1 MQNRMPAKPIWRLFK
16 QASVEWHRDKAQRLS
31 AALAFYTV
39 FSLAPIL
46 VILVLAAGF
55 LVGREASQD
64 FLIGK
69 IVGMMGKKGAEAVS
83 GVLLNASKPLPS
95 IVASIFSLA
104 ALFWGASTVFGSLAD
119 SLNSIWGT
127 KRDGGK
133 YGIKG
138 FVKHR
143 LLAFTMVVGTGG
155 YLVFSLVG
163 TAGLAAVGKFLKGL
177 LPLPLFVF
185 QILDFAGS
193 VAAMAVLFA
202 VVFKLVPAVRQRWS
216 DVFPGALLTALLF
229 AAGKYL
235 IGLYFVKSTVAS
247 AYGAAG
253 SFVVLLLWIYF
264 AAQIFYFGAE
274 CNKVFM
280 RLHGSGK
287 TKFRRTKIRRSK
299 ISGPNSPR
307 PCRETAFSP
316 APPARPGLFPRSPR

>member
-1 MQNRMPAKPIWRLFK
+1 MSARRTYWRLFK
-16 QASVEWHRDKAQRLS
+16 QTSVEWHRDKAQWHS

-55 LVGREASQD
+55 LVGREASQTY
-64 FLIGK
+64 LVGK
-69 IVGMMGKKGAEAVS
+69 IGGMMGREAAEAVS
-83 GVLLNASKPLPS
+83 GVLLNARKPLPS
-95 IVASIFSLA
+95 IVATLFSLGT
-104 ALFWGASTVFGSLAD
+104 LFWGASTVFGSLAD
-119 SLNSIWGT
+119 SLNSIWGA

-143 LLAFTMVVGTGG
+143 LLAFTMVVGTGV
-155 YLVFSLVG
+155 YLVLSFVG
-163 TAGLAAVGKFLKGL
+163 TAGLAAVGKFLQGL
-177 LPLPLFVF
+177 LPLPLFMF
-185 QILDFAGS
+185 QLLDFAGS

-202 VVFKLVPAVRQRWS
+202 VIFKLVPAVRQRWS

-235 IGLYFVKSTVAS
+235 IGLYFVKTTVAS

-253 SFVVLLLWIYF
+253 SFVVLLIWIYF

-287 TKFRRTKIRRSK
+287 IEDQKTEGRKTEGRKTEGRKTEGQRT
-299 ISGPNSPR
+299 
-307 PCRETAFSP
+307 E
-316 APPARPGLFPRSPR
+316 